1 MAAANSN
8 IQFTGLDFNLVKNNL
23 KTFLRSQDKLK
34 DYDYEGSALSVLMD
48 ILAYNTQYNAFYL
61 NQVANE
67 MFLDSSQQRSS
78 VVSHAKTLNYT
89 PRSYIAPTAF
99 VDVVVT
105 NVPINYPSLTLPSY
119 TNFLSES
126 IDGVNYNFLTT
137 ESTTV
142 NVSANT
148 ATFNNIEI
156 KQGISVNYTFVVDSS
171 SNPTYTFELPDNQ
184 IDTSSLKVSVQTS
197 VSNSSYQIYTKADKY
212 LLLDDNSK
220 VYFLQESLNGNY
232 EIIFGNGIIGK
243 KLTDGNIIRVSAIIT
258 QGLAAGGA
266 NNFALIDTVDGFTNY
281 TVYGKVPASNGNE
294 KESLDSI
301 KFQAPKSYSAQNR
314 AVTKNDYITLLNQ
327 NQIGVTFDAV
337 NVWGG
342 EENDPPVYGQVFL
355 SLKPSGAYVLT
366 DNQKQKLIT
375 DVIQPISLM
384 TVTPTIVDPDYTYLK
399 LSTTVY
405 YDPSKTNL
413 SVSELQTAISNT
425 ISRFCASTL
434 NTFDSTFMSDDLA
447 YNIKSTSQSIIT
459 SETNIQLQKKFYPNL
474 TNPSTYK
481 LFFGTSLKRGV
492 LTSGISCI
500 PSFKY
505 RNPIN
510 LNETIDNVFLEEV
523 PASTYGVESINV
535 INPGFGYQYAPT
547 VTILGD
553 GTGATATAVIN
564 TNGQITNINVNNS
577 GNNYTSALVTI
588 TPQFNDS
595 TGQSGAG
602 VALLK
607 GRYGNIRSY
616 YYDYRN
622 IKNVLNS
629 NIGTID
635 YAQGI
640 ITLND
645 FNPLDVNDPLGALN
659 ILSTPTTSIISS
671 TYNRIL
677 TVDPFD
683 PAAISVNMIPKTL

>member
-34 DYDYEGSALSVLMD
+34 DYDYEGSALSVLLD

-67 MFLDSSQQRSS
+67 MFLDSAQQRSS

-99 VDVVVT
+99 VDVVIT
-105 NVPINYPSLTLPSY
+105 NVPINYSSLTLPSY

-137 ESTTV
+137 ESSTV

-156 KQGISVNYTFVVDSS
+156 KQGLSVNYNFVVDST

-184 IDTSSLKVSVQTS
+184 IDTSSLKVSVQS
-197 VSNSSYQIYTKADKY
+197 SSSNSNYQIYTRADKY
-212 LLLDDNSK
+212 LLLDDSSE

-258 QGLAAGGA
+258 QGLAAAGA

-342 EENDPPVYGQVFL
+342 EENDPPVYGQIFL

-366 DNQKQKLIT
+366 DTQKQKLIT

-399 LSTTVY
+399 LSTNVY
-405 YDPSKTNL
+405 YDPTKTNL
-413 SVSELQTAISNT
+413 TASELQTAISNT

-434 NTFDSTFMSDDLA
+434 NTFNSTFMADDLA

-459 SETNIQLQKKFYPNL
+459 SETNIQLKKRFYPNL
-474 TNPSTYK
+474 TTPSSYK
-481 LFFGTSLKRGV
+481 FFYGTSLKRGV
-492 LTSGISCI
+492 LTSGVSCD

-505 RNPIN
+505 RNPLN
-510 LNETIDNVFLEEV
+510 LNETLDSVFLEEV
-523 PASTYGVESINV
+523 PASTYGVESISI

-553 GTGATATAVIN
+553 GTGATATAEIN
-564 TNGQITNINVNNS
+564 TNGQITNISVTNS

-588 TPQFNDS
+588 TPQFNDN

-622 IKNVLNS
+622 VKTVLNS

-640 ITLND
+640 ITLDN

-659 ILSTPTTSIISS
+659 ISSTPVTSIISS
-671 TYNRIL
+671 SYNRIL

-683 PAAISVNMIPKTL
+683 PAAISVNMIAKQM